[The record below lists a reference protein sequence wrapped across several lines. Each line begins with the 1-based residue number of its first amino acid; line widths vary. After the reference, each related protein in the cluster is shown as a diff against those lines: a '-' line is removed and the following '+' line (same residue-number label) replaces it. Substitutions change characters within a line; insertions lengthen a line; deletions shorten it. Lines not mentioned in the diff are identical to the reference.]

1 MNSGRNHLLLNNHNN
16 NNSNGATDD
25 DPRLLVSVDDHSLQ
39 PTSVGNGWTT
49 SSKDHVFLN
58 ESFDFV
64 PTITDPTQSL
74 SNGVSGP
81 VEGTLI
87 DLVDDSSSSTPQHE
101 STTVT
106 SGNTI
111 NRNPSPEKNLI
122 EGVSSL
128 VILDSGEPPEE
139 QPLIST
145 TTTTTQEVS
154 NHQKRSYNNRRH
166 HSSDHSDGDEDIL
179 CMYKSSSAADKQ
191 RLLIATEH
199 HPSQSLDDGMDRESE
214 PLIAYSSRG
223 RLGSTDVNVTVSGK
237 CNNELNIHE
246 LGKSRLLLLARLT
259 VIAGKGKLNVTLT
272 SHYRLLSL
280 VVKVL
285 LIGF

>member
-1 MNSGRNHLLLNNHNN
+1 MNSDIGRNHLLLNSH

-39 PTSVGNGWTT
+39 PTAVDNGWTT
-49 SSKDHVFLN
+49 SSKDHVLLN
-58 ESFDFV
+58 ENFDFV

-74 SNGVSGP
+74 TNGFSGP

-87 DLVDDSSSSTPQHE
+87 DLVDDSSSSRSSQNE
-101 STTVT
+101 SSTVT
-106 SGNTI
+106 SGNNI
-111 NRNPSPEKNLI
+111 NRNHSPEKNLI

-128 VILDSGEPPEE
+128 VILDTGEPPEE
-139 QPLIST
+139 QQLIST
-145 TTTTTQEVS
+145 TSTTTQIVS
-154 NHQKRSYNNRRH
+154 NHQKRSHRRH

-199 HPSQSLDDGMDRESE
+199 HPSQSLLDEDGMDRESE

-223 RLGSTDVNVTVSGK
+223 RLGSTDVTLNVSGK
-237 CNNELNIHE
+237 YNSE
-246 LGKSRLLLLARLT
+246 
-259 VIAGKGKLNVTLT
+259 
-272 SHYRLLSL
+272 
-280 VVKVL
+280 
-285 LIGF
+285 